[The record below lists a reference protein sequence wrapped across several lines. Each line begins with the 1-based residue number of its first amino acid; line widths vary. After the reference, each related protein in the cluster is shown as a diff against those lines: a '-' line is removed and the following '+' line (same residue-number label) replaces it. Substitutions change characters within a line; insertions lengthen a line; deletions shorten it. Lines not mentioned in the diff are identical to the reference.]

1 MNGSKYRHDTLNSE
15 PVAVE
20 VRQEAMIG
28 NGPGRCGL
36 NAVSRFRRN
45 FTVTLKRCI
54 IVHKS
59 RAILANQG
67 GTAELTFL
75 SSLFIGD
82 GRFFL

>member
-36 NAVSRFRRN
+36 NAGSRFRRN
-45 FTVTLKRCI
+45 FHRYLEKMHQQ
-54 IVHKS
+54 VH
-59 RAILANQG
+59 
-67 GTAELTFL
+67 
-75 SSLFIGD
+75 
-82 GRFFL
+82 

>member
-45 FTVTLKRCI
+45 FHRYLEKMHQQ
-54 IVHKS
+54 VH
-59 RAILANQG
+59 
-67 GTAELTFL
+67 
-75 SSLFIGD
+75 
-82 GRFFL
+82 